1 MKVTTDTTVYN
12 MTIREILDEVGHRDG
27 DYIPLSDLEWNEGTW
42 ESDCVRLGDDIE
54 NGYAPLYHLVW
65 TDMEHGPCTA
75 YRIGNGKKLNLKT
88 GEIEQHKRD
97 YHKVAPVFY
106 CLRLQFWQ

>member
-1 MKVTTDTTVYN
+1 MKVTMDTTVYN
-12 MTIREILDEVGHRDG
+12 MTIREILEDVGHRDG

-54 NGYAPLYHLVW
+54 NGYVPLYHLVW

-75 YRIGNGKKLNLKT
+75 YRINNGKKLNLET
-88 GEIEQHKRD
+88 GEIE
-97 YHKVAPVFY
+97 
-106 CLRLQFWQ
+106 